1 MPFPHAPRARSG
13 PRRRSLFAVASTAL
27 LVTGCSTGSEKP
39 EATAGGRPSS
49 AERVRARAAGDS
61 RELAERYDAV
71 IAAHAGL
78 APRLRPLREE
88 VVRHA
93 KAFGST
99 ATSTASPGAAGPQAS
114 PGAAGPQ
121 ASPGAAGPQASPGA
135 AGPQASPGA
144 AGPQAS
150 PGAAGP
156 QASPGA
162 AGPQASPGAAGPQAS
177 PGAAGPQASP
187 GAAGPQASPGAQGAQ
202 GAPSPSGAQR
212 SASPSASVPATEKD
226 ALAGLAAAEREI
238 ADRRLEELLDAP
250 AELARLLASVAAAGA
265 AHVYLLTKTKG

>member
-27 LVTGCSTGSEKP
+27 LVTGCSSGSERP
-39 EATAGGRPSS
+39 DTAAGSRPSP

-99 ATSTASPGAAGPQAS
+99 ATSTASAGAAGPQAS
-114 PGAAGPQ
+114 PGSQ
-121 ASPGAAGPQASPGA
+121 AS
-135 AGPQASPGA
+135 
-144 AGPQAS
+144 
-150 PGAAGP
+150 
-156 QASPGA
+156 
-162 AGPQASPGAAGPQAS
+162 
-177 PGAAGPQASP
+177 
-187 GAAGPQASPGAQGAQ
+187 
-202 GAPSPSGAQR
+202 PSPSGAQR
-212 SASPSASVPATEKD
+212 SASPTASGPATEKD

-265 AHVYLLTKTKG
+265 AHVYLLTKG